1 MAAACPAWQHG
12 RMEIRRICVF
22 CGSNSGKDPVYRKAT
37 VAMGKTIVR
46 RELELVYGG
55 GSVGLMGILAD
66 TVLEAGG
73 SVTGIIPRALESR
86 DVLHHGLTTVHVVD
100 DMHTRK
106 AKMEELADA
115 FITLPGGYGT
125 LEELF
130 EVVTWA
136 QLGLHRKPIG
146 MLNPAGYF
154 DGLLD
159 CIDSAVAEGF
169 IKPEHR
175 RLLVVGAEPD
185 ALLDALERHQPPE
198 VEKWIR
204 EGES

>member
-1 MAAACPAWQHG
+1 MAAAPSGWQHVA
-12 RMEIRRICVF
+12 MEIRRICVF
-22 CGSNSGKDPVYRKAT
+22 CGSNSGKDPVYRQAA
-37 VAMGKTIVR
+37 VALGKTIVR
-46 RELELVYGG
+46 RELDLVYGG

-73 SVTGIIPRALESR
+73 SVTGIIPRALER
-86 DVLHHGLTTVHVVD
+86 REVAHEQLTAIHVVD

-115 FITLPGGYGT
+115 FVAMPGGYGT

-136 QLGLHRKPIG
+136 QLGLHRKPVG

-159 CIDSAVAEGF
+159 CIDSAVVEGF

-185 ALLDALERHQPPE
+185 ALLDALARHEPPE

-204 EGES
+204 EGET

>member
-1 MAAACPAWQHG
+1 V
-12 RMEIRRICVF
+12 EIRRVCVF
-22 CGSNSGKDPVYRKAT
+22 CGSNTGKDPVYRKA
-37 VAMGKTIVR
+37 AEALGKTLVR
-46 RELELVYGG
+46 RELQLVYGG
-55 GSVGLMGILAD
+55 GSVGLMGVLAD

-73 SVTGIIPRALESR
+73 SVTGIIPRALER
-86 DVLHHGLTTVHVVD
+86 REVAHAGLTTMHVVD

-115 FITLPGGYGT
+115 FIALPGGYGT

-136 QLGLHRKPIG
+136 QLGLHKKPVG

-154 DGLLD
+154 DGLLG
-159 CIDSAVAEGF
+159 CIDSAVVEGF

-185 ALLDALERHQPPE
+185 ALLDALERHQPPD

-204 EGES
+204 EGET